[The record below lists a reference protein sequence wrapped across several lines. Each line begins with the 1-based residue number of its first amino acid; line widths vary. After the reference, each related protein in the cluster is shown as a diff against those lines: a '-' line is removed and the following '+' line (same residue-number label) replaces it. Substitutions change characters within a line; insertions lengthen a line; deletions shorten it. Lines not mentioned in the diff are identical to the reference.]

1 MNSIERFEY
10 WFRSTHLPRTKGG
23 LRQKVAT
30 LLEQRKP
37 KLTKEED
44 SQVVAAKDIQH
55 KSSEK

>member
-30 LLEQRKP
+30 LLEQKQ
-37 KLTKEED
+37 LTKEED